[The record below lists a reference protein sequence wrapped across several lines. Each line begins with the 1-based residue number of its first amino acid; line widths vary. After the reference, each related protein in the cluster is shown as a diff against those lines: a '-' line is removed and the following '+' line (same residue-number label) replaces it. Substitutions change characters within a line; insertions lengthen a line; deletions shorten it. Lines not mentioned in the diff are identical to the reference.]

1 VTAHLSAAD
10 LAVRADVRV
19 IAGPPPEPR
28 AVILPLHR
36 VPDADSDQ
44 LLRAVNDAIVAM
56 QADGT
61 LTRLSQKR
69 FGGDDL
75 TAP

>member
-1 VTAHLSAAD
+1 
-10 LAVRADVRV
+10 
-19 IAGPPPEPR
+19 
-28 AVILPLHR
+28 VILPRQR
-36 VPDADSDQ
+36 VPDADTDQ
-44 LLRAVNDAIVAM
+44 LLRAVDDAIVAM

-61 LTRLSQKR
+61 LTQLSQKR